1 MLYRTDEQAI
11 SNAFFGK
18 LLFHRKEEFYKN
30 ALQSDGIKRGS
41 PPSRLENQPAR
52 TGRNRRRNKM
62 EKIKRRKLIGING
75 AGLAGLGIYQFTP
88 HENEELTAADALPK
102 ENKQRTLKVNA
113 QVIKP
118 HLLTDEILVTGR
130 LVPDEEVSLSFE
142 TSGKITDI
150 FFTEGTLVKRG
161 ELLAKVN
168 DRQLQA
174 QLKRLEA
181 QIPLAEDRVFRQN
194 ALLKRDAVSKEA
206 YEQVKT
212 ELATLNADIENI
224 KANIDMTELRAPFD
238 GIIGLRQVSTGAYA
252 SPTTVVAKLTKVTP
266 LKVEFA
272 VPERYAREIKKGT
285 NLEFKVEGKLDTY
298 HAQVYA
304 TESSID
310 METHS
315 LNIRAIYPNRNGE
328 LLAGRYADIQLK
340 QKEIE
345 DAIAIPSEAIVPE
358 MGKNKVFVYRS
369 GVADPVDV
377 IIGLRTEAE
386 VQIVRGLS
394 VGDTILT
401 SGTLQLRKGMPVEL
415 QAIN

>member
-1 MLYRTDEQAI
+1 
-11 SNAFFGK
+11 
-18 LLFHRKEEFYKN
+18 
-30 ALQSDGIKRGS
+30 
-41 PPSRLENQPAR
+41 
-52 TGRNRRRNKM
+52 
-62 EKIKRRKLIGING
+62 
-75 AGLAGLGIYQFTP
+75 
-88 HENEELTAADALPK
+88 
-102 ENKQRTLKVNA
+102 
-113 QVIKP
+113 
-118 HLLTDEILVTGR
+118 
-130 LVPDEEVSLSFE
+130 
-142 TSGKITDI
+142 
-150 FFTEGTLVKRG
+150 
-161 ELLAKVN
+161 
-168 DRQLQA
+168 
-174 QLKRLEA
+174 
-181 QIPLAEDRVFRQN
+181 
-194 ALLKRDAVSKEA
+194 
-206 YEQVKT
+206 
-212 ELATLNADIENI
+212 
-224 KANIDMTELRAPFD
+224 MTELRAPFD

-315 LNIRAIYPNRNGE
+315 LNIRAIYRNRNGE

-369 GVADPVDV
+369 GVAAPVDV